1 MQQVTI
7 NLCLVLLLVIL
18 FIDLIFMGGCGKK
31 IFEANNELLCRPFSE
46 SEIKNALFQMEHNK
60 AAGTN
65 AIPIEFLQTC
75 WEIIEEDIIQ
85 MFDDLHKGRLDVS
98 RLNYGIITLLPKVS
112 DASKMQQVRPI
123 CLLNCLYK
131 WITKVLTIT
140 LAPFAGKIF
149 MQRTNYFYK
158 KEGI

>member
-1 MQQVTI
+1 
-7 NLCLVLLLVIL
+7 
-18 FIDLIFMGGCGKK
+18 
-31 IFEANNELLCRPFSE
+31 
-46 SEIKNALFQMEHNK
+46 MEHNK

-75 WEIIEEDIIQ
+75 WEIIEEDIIE

-140 LAPFAGKIF
+140 LSSFRWKKI
-149 MQRTNYFYK
+149 YAK
-158 KEGI
+158 SKLLL